1 MYIQIYYNMSMIK
14 DILDKKQ
21 TVINFRTKENIKN
34 KANKIFDKVGL
45 DMSSALNLFL
55 HNVIITNSLP
65 FQIVTENGY
74 TLKEELEMV
83 RSVKDKKNISTHKS
97 VSDMWKD
104 LDR

>member
-1 MYIQIYYNMSMIK
+1 MIMIK
-14 DILDKKQ
+14 NILDKKQ

-65 FQIVTENGY
+65 FQTVTENGY
-74 TLKEELEMV
+74 THKEEIAMLA
-83 RSVKDKKNISTHKS
+83 SAKDTKKITTHKNIS
-97 VSDMWKD
+97 DMWND
-104 LDR
+104 LDK